1 MKKLIAAVLVCILVP
16 AYACAAK
23 TTYIVTNQRF
33 NYVKLKE
40 VSPKTAE
47 TRSMTHPYEI
57 SEDQMRAILKSIRVS
72 KRQMA
77 SKEVDTQDVL
87 NESAISYLAPALTRA
102 FREADTNEEIV
113 FSYLVKDPYFII
125 RNDRLNIANAWI
137 SGNEMH
143 IRFQKINAKMT
154 GDTDKRG
161 NESKLISSAR
171 SLRTDLELGPGQVMA
186 IGDKDELIVDLN
198 YNFAAASQQVAETPA
213 STAPEKVTSKKKS
226 KKGDLTQEKADV
238 AVAPVATQPEPTD
251 VKSRLERLDE
261 LKKEK
266 LITNQEYYEKK
277 KEILKDL

>member
-1 MKKLIAAVLVCILVP
+1 MKKLVAAILVCILAP
-16 AYACAAK
+16 AYAYAAK
-23 TTYIVTNQRF
+23 TTYIVTNHRF
-33 NYVKLKE
+33 NYVKMKE

-47 TRSMTHPYEI
+47 ARNMTHPYQI
-57 SEDQMRAILKSIRVS
+57 SEDQMRGVLKSIRIS
-72 KRQMA
+72 KRQLA
-77 SKEVDTQDVL
+77 SKEIDTQDVF

-102 FREADTNEEIV
+102 FREADSNEEIV
-113 FSYLVKDPYFII
+113 FSYLVKDPYFIL
-125 RNDRLNIANAWI
+125 RNDRLNIAIMWV

-143 IRFQKINAKMT
+143 IRFKKINAKMT

-171 SLRTDLELGPGQVMA
+171 SLRTDLELGPGQIMA

-198 YNFAAASQQVAETPA
+198 YNFAAAEQQVAATSTPVG
-213 STAPEKVTSKKKS
+213 PEKTTSKKKS
-226 KKGDLTQEKADV
+226 KKGDLMKENADV
-238 AVAPVATQPEPTD
+238 AVAPVTAQPEPTD
-251 VKSRLERLDE
+251 IKSRLERLEE